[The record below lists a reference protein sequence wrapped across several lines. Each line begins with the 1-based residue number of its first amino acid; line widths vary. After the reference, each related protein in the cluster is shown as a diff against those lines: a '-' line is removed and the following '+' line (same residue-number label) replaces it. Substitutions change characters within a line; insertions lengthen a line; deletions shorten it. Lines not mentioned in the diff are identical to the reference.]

1 MFLVSN
7 MCAEKLLI
15 PGDLVLKPM
24 LPNKLEVSKEDKES
38 ISNFV
43 KSGNSDIWSD

>member
-7 MCAEKLLI
+7 VCRETSDSWWF
-15 PGDLVLKPM
+15 GFKPM
-24 LPNKLEVSKEDKES
+24 LSNKLEVSKEDKES